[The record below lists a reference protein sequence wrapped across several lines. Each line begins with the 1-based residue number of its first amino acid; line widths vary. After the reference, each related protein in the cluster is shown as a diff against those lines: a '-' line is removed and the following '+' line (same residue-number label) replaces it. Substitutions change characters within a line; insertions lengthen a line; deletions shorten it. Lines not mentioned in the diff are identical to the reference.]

1 MNMKQIKSWLLVKA
15 AMIAALFGVAANV
28 NAEDKFYIPDFSIEA
43 GETKELAIQ
52 FESDKVSASDPSQLE
67 YVAFQFDIYM
77 PEGLTIV
84 QKKGKYN
91 FTFNT
96 DRNDDHTFSPALQAD
111 GAIRVAAASL
121 TNAYFWETS
130 GDFVYFS
137 VTAAADFAGD
147 HEITMKTIN
156 FSDIEGNM
164 TTLADVTTK
173 VTGPATGDQTVAVT
187 GITLDKATAELTEGE
202 SLTLVATVA
211 PDNATDKTVVWSSS
225 DETVATVKDGVVTT
239 LKAGEATITA
249 KAGEQTATCVV
260 TVKAKVVETGNN
272 KFYLPDFSIEAGET
286 KELAIQFESDN
297 VSASDPSQLNYV
309 AFQFDIYLPEGL
321 TIVQKKGKYNFTF
334 NTDRNDDHTF
344 SPALQADG
352 AIRVAAAS
360 LTNAY
365 FWETSG
371 DFVYFSVT
379 AAADFAG
386 DHEITMK
393 TINFSDIEGNMT
405 TLADVTTKVTGP
417 ATGDQTVAVTGI
429 TLDKATAEL
438 TEGESLTLVA
448 TVAPDNAT
456 DKTVVWSSSDE
467 TVATV
472 KDGVVT
478 TLKAGEATITAK
490 AGEQTATCVVT
501 VKAKVIA
508 VTGIT
513 LDKATAEVTEGE
525 SLTLVATVAPDNATD
540 KTVVWSSSDETVATV
555 KDGVVTTLKA
565 GEATITAKAG
575 EQTATCVVT
584 VKAKVIAVTGITLD
598 KATAELIEG
607 ESLTLVATVA
617 PDNATDK
624 TVVWTS
630 SDETVAT
637 VKDGVVTTLKAGEAT
652 ITAKAGDQTA
662 TCVVTVKAKVIAVT
676 GITLDKATAEVTEG
690 ESLTLVA
697 TVAPDNATDKT
708 VVWSSS
714 DETVATVKDGVVTT
728 LKAGE
733 ATITAKAGDQ
743 TATCVVTVKENIKIT
758 EVSVTLTHTA
768 SSYCETDANAYIST
782 VDAAKEHVNNSKFS
796 GTWQGA
802 AYAEFSVLLPE
813 GISIKSATLTWS
825 GIGSSKDR
833 TTDIMYVNAGETLDY
848 ETMKS
853 TGTEKVNLPA
863 TNIATVTFKKSATTD
878 FTTDVTEAVKT
889 VLAAGQNYVIFKF
902 TNNVGA
908 GDIVGKGAAEKAP
921 VLTLETV
928 DASKMTSY
936 TVKYVDEAGTEVK
949 AADVYGIL
957 IGETA
962 TLAAENKAPFYN
974 EDNTKKYVYVSCD
987 KESIVTVADSASNV
1001 ITATFREAAKYN
1013 YTVETTDD
1021 SGSLTIT
1028 MGSYS
1033 GFEGENVKV
1042 PYYAY
1047 VLNEADSTLYQAA
1060 ATNKEY
1066 NKYVDLTQDNMKVQ
1080 VAYTPTTIKN
1090 VVYYQE
1096 AENVEGLTKI
1106 TTGNTAIRSSNSA
1119 SAYAADA
1126 DVVLTTLA
1134 PGKYKIAAVI
1144 YDATKALNSQ
1154 FSFIAGADT
1163 VLKAVSTAANWTNCA
1178 SDEFTLTVN
1187 AALSLAKGGSSSK
1200 GVDLFYIQKTGDVA
1214 PRFDLTAYND
1224 TVAWANEVKATLNA
1238 EDATEA
1244 ELIVTIDDFIASAA
1258 QWLEETLADPEATQD
1273 DVNFIAQDLKL
1284 QVNAVMERLP
1294 ILKLWPEAEALR
1306 MEADSVYASYTEPTD
1321 EAGLVN
1327 ALRSFPR
1334 SPMFI
1339 MNVEEL
1345 QTAIETLKTALAAFI
1360 AENEEVGGPVAL
1372 SADMFKEWDKV
1383 EADAQVIGDA
1393 VSEMGIGKE
1402 IGAGAMVY
1410 GTSVVDP
1417 LRYADLTAYDKMVIE
1432 GTSGVQLRILMNR
1445 ALGGEAPNFNGALVE
1460 VNVTIGEDGKAEV
1473 DLTAYDYVHLNA
1485 IKTGWGSAAG
1495 TITSITLETIEP
1507 AKIAYLNAAGDAD
1520 DAIYDA
1526 LVAAGYAVDPLAY
1539 ADVTLSDEVIESEL
1553 AGYDVVVL
1561 GGSTGSG
1568 TNLAKTANLLL
1579 GKVNVLSTKSFWYK
1593 HYGANGGNPG
1603 TADAPSLSLTKAA
1616 GYEEHPIYAG
1626 IEGGEFAVFNDMGKE
1641 TGRYLQSNGSF
1652 ADAALAQ
1659 ATIGTTLGANC
1670 IGEAW
1675 VDGKGYIII
1684 PVDGLQPS
1692 GYLTADGAQLF
1703 VNAVDYLIA
1712 GEQFEYNLVEGVR
1725 VEATQWP
1732 ADIYDLS
1739 GRMIK
1744 KAATSL
1750 EGLDKGLYFIQGK
1763 KVLVK

>member
-52 FESDKVSASDPSQLE
+52 FESDKVSASDPSQLN

-96 DRNDDHTFSPALQAD
+96 ERNDDHTFSPALQAD

-173 VTGPATGDQTVAVT
+173 VTGPAAGDQTVAVT
-187 GITLDKATAELTEGE
+187 GITLDKATAEVTEGE

-211 PDNATDKTVVWSSS
+211 PDNATDKTVVWTSS

-334 NTDRNDDHTF
+334 NTERNDDHTF

-379 AAADFAG
+379 AAADFSG

-417 ATGDQTVAVTGI
+417 AAGVAVTGI
-429 TLDKATAEL
+429 TLDKATAEV

-456 DKTVVWSSSDE
+456 DKTVVWTSSDE

-584 VKAKVIAVTGITLD
+584 VK
-598 KATAELIEG
+598 
-607 ESLTLVATVA
+607 
-617 PDNATDK
+617 
-624 TVVWTS
+624 
-630 SDETVAT
+630 
-637 VKDGVVTTLKAGEAT
+637 
-652 ITAKAGDQTA
+652 
-662 TCVVTVKAKVIAVT
+662 
-676 GITLDKATAEVTEG
+676 
-690 ESLTLVA
+690 
-697 TVAPDNATDKT
+697 
-708 VVWSSS
+708 
-714 DETVATVKDGVVTT
+714 
-728 LKAGE
+728 
-733 ATITAKAGDQ
+733 
-743 TATCVVTVKENIKIT
+743 ENTKIT
-758 EVSVTLTHTA
+758 EVSVSLTHTA

-889 VLAAGQNYVIFKF
+889 VIGSGQNYVIFKF

-908 GDIVGKGAAEKAP
+908 GDLVGKGAAEKAP

-962 TLAAENKAPFYN
+962 TLAAENETPIYN
-974 EDNTKKYVYVSCD
+974 EDNTKKYIYASCD
-987 KESIVTVADSASNV
+987 KESITTVADSASNV

-1021 SGSLTIT
+1021 SGSLLIT
-1028 MGSYS
+1028 MGSYT
-1033 GFEGENVKV
+1033 GFEGDKV
-1042 PYYAY
+1042 TAPYYAY
-1047 VLNEADSTLYQAA
+1047 VLNEADSTLYESAKN
-1060 ATNKEY
+1060 NKEY
-1066 NKYVDLTQDNMKVQ
+1066 NQYITLTQDNMKVQ
-1080 VAYTPTTIKN
+1080 VNYTPTTIKN

-1106 TTGNTAIRSSNSA
+1106 TTGNTSIRSSNSA

-1154 FSFIAGADT
+1154 FSFIAGTDT

-1178 SDEFTLTVN
+1178 SEEFTLTAN
-1187 AALSLAKGGSSSK
+1187 TALSLAKGGSDMK

-1224 TVAWANEVKATLNA
+1224 TVTWANEVKATLNA

-1258 QWLEETLADPEATQD
+1258 QWLEETLADPEATQA
-1273 DVNFIAQDLKL
+1273 DVDLIAQDLKL
-1284 QVNAVMERLP
+1284 QINAVMERLP

-1360 AENEEVGGPVAL
+1360 VENEVVGGPAAL

-1383 EADAQVIGDA
+1383 GADAQVIGDA

-1410 GTSVVDP
+1410 GASTVDP
-1417 LRYADLTAYDKMVIE
+1417 LRYADLSAYDKMVIE
-1432 GTSGVQLRILMNR
+1432 GTPGIQLRILMNR
-1445 ALGGEAPNFNGALVE
+1445 ALGGEPGSFNGALVE

-1495 TITSITLETIEP
+1495 TITSITLETIEA
-1507 AKIAYLNAAGDAD
+1507 AKVAYLNAAGDAN

-1526 LVAAGYAVDPLAY
+1526 LVAAGYAVDTLAY

-1568 TNLAKTANLLL
+1568 TNLAKNFNLLL
-1579 GKVNVLSTKSFWYK
+1579 GKVNVLSTKAFWYK
-1593 HYGANGGNPG
+1593 KTSPAGTNGGNPG
-1603 TADAPSLSLTKAA
+1603 DTAPSLNLAKAA

-1626 IEGGEFAVFNDMGKE
+1626 IEGDEFAVFNDMGKE

-1652 ADAALAQ
+1652 ADGTPAQ
-1659 ATIGTTLGANC
+1659 ATLGTANGANC

-1675 VDGKGYIII
+1675 VDGFGWIII

>member
-52 FESDKVSASDPSQLE
+52 FESDKVSASDPSQLN

-96 DRNDDHTFSPALQAD
+96 ERNDDHTFSPALQAD

-173 VTGPATGDQTVAVT
+173 VTGPAAGDQTVAVT
-187 GITLDKATAELTEGE
+187 GITLDKATAEVTEGE

-211 PDNATDKTVVWSSS
+211 PDNATDKTVVWTSS

-334 NTDRNDDHTF
+334 NTERNDDHTF

-379 AAADFAG
+379 AAADFSG

-417 ATGDQTVAVTGI
+417 AAGVAVTGI
-429 TLDKATAEL
+429 TLDKATAEV

-456 DKTVVWSSSDE
+456 DKTVVWTSSDE

-584 VKAKVIAVTGITLD
+584 VK
-598 KATAELIEG
+598 
-607 ESLTLVATVA
+607 
-617 PDNATDK
+617 
-624 TVVWTS
+624 
-630 SDETVAT
+630 
-637 VKDGVVTTLKAGEAT
+637 
-652 ITAKAGDQTA
+652 
-662 TCVVTVKAKVIAVT
+662 
-676 GITLDKATAEVTEG
+676 
-690 ESLTLVA
+690 
-697 TVAPDNATDKT
+697 
-708 VVWSSS
+708 
-714 DETVATVKDGVVTT
+714 
-728 LKAGE
+728 
-733 ATITAKAGDQ
+733 
-743 TATCVVTVKENIKIT
+743 ENTKIT
-758 EVSVTLTHTA
+758 EVSVSLTHTA

-889 VLAAGQNYVIFKF
+889 VIGSGQNYVIFKF

-908 GDIVGKGAAEKAP
+908 GDLVGKGAAEKAP

-962 TLAAENKAPFYN
+962 TLAAENETPIYN
-974 EDNTKKYVYVSCD
+974 EDNTKKYIYASCD
-987 KESIVTVADSASNV
+987 KESITTVADSASNV

-1021 SGSLTIT
+1021 SGSLLIT
-1028 MGSYS
+1028 MGSYT
-1033 GFEGENVKV
+1033 GFEGDKV
-1042 PYYAY
+1042 TAPYYAY
-1047 VLNEADSTLYQAA
+1047 VLNEADSTLYESAKN
-1060 ATNKEY
+1060 NKEY
-1066 NKYVDLTQDNMKVQ
+1066 NQYITLTQDNMKVQ
-1080 VAYTPTTIKN
+1080 VNYTPTTIKN

-1106 TTGNTAIRSSNSA
+1106 TTGNTSIRSSNSA

-1154 FSFIAGADT
+1154 FSFIAGTDT

-1178 SDEFTLTVN
+1178 SEEFTLTAN
-1187 AALSLAKGGSSSK
+1187 TALSLAKGGSDMK

-1224 TVAWANEVKATLNA
+1224 TVTWANEVKATLNA

-1258 QWLEETLADPEATQD
+1258 QWLEETLADPEATQA
-1273 DVNFIAQDLKL
+1273 DVDLIAQDLKL
-1284 QVNAVMERLP
+1284 QINAVMERLP

-1360 AENEEVGGPVAL
+1360 VENEVVGGPAAL

-1383 EADAQVIGDA
+1383 GADAQVIGDA

-1410 GTSVVDP
+1410 GASTVDP
-1417 LRYADLTAYDKMVIE
+1417 LRYADLSAYDKIVIE
-1432 GTSGVQLRILMNR
+1432 GTPGIQLRILMNR
-1445 ALGGEAPNFNGALVE
+1445 ALGGEPGSFNGALVE

-1485 IKTGWGSAAG
+1485 IKTGWSSASG

-1526 LVAAGYAVDPLAY
+1526 LVAAGYAVDALAY

-1568 TNLAKTANLLL
+1568 TNLAKNFNLLL
-1579 GKVNVLSTKSFWYK
+1579 GKVNVLSTKAFWYK
-1593 HYGANGGNPG
+1593 KTSPAGTNGGNPG
-1603 TADAPSLSLTKAA
+1603 DTAPSLNLVKVA

-1626 IEGGEFAVFNDMGKE
+1626 IEGDEFAVFNDMGKE

-1652 ADAALAQ
+1652 ADGTPAQ
-1659 ATIGTTLGANC
+1659 ATLGTANGANC

-1675 VDGKGYIII
+1675 VDGFGWIII